1 MKLSREKIL
10 RMFNGTGSGS
20 GGSVDIDGVA
30 SESWVGSKYLS
41 KDFIAQTI
49 NWYDGAD
56 IVIPNDTKSDI
67 DLIEFAVNASFRGD
81 LNVLGNLT
89 MAGRLV
95 ATQEW
100 VGRNYVSIS
109 FFDAVFQVF
118 NNTTKIAV
126 NGDIPADTSKMNIKA
141 MFGFWTDFYVTALGR
156 GIAQPTVVNVLND
169 LADVSLVSPLT
180 NGQALVY
187 SSSLGK
193 WTNGEP
199 TAGTVTRIGM
209 TVPSGFTVSPAAITS
224 SGTFAITFASGYSL
238 PTNTKQSNW
247 DAAYTDR
254 HTHSNKTVLDGISA
268 TKVSNWDAA
277 YTDRHTHSN
286 KTVLDGISSTKVS
299 NWDAA
304 YADRHTHS
312 NKTVLDGITAAK
324 VSNWDAA
331 YSKALVLESYFDA
344 NGNAKSALK
353 LTTVNKTAWGQTYW
367 TSGGVPTSIS
377 GNMTDVGDITM
388 NGSNRINPNGNALY
402 IGNENNASWVFIS
415 DCCSSDGS
423 SWKIRHGGTAD
434 FANVYS
440 AGYVTALSD
449 IRYKDVVDR
458 FYLDAETI
466 AQTSVIRFKMKDGD
480 DKRTHA
486 GGIAQEWQKILPE
499 VVVEDE
505 RGRLSMDYGTIG
517 MIASVSLAREI
528 RKLKEE
534 IKILRKQLGR

>member
-10 RMFNGTGSGS
+10 RMFDATGGSS
-20 GGSVDIDGVA
+20 GGGGDIDGYA

-49 NWYDGAD
+49 NWYDGTD

-67 DLIEFAVNASFRGD
+67 DLIEFAVNARFRGD
-81 LNVLGNLT
+81 VDVLGNLT

-109 FFDAVFQVF
+109 FFDSVFQIF

-126 NGDIPADTSKMNIKA
+126 NGTIPADTSKMNIKA

-169 LADVSLVSPLT
+169 LADVSIGSPLT

-209 TVPSGFTVSPAAITS
+209 TVPSGFTVNPAAITS

-247 DAAYTDR
+247 DDAYTDR

-286 KTVLDGISSTKVS
+286 KTVLDGISATKVS
-299 NWDAA
+299 NWD
-304 YADRHTHS
+304 T
-312 NKTVLDGITAAK
+312 
-324 VSNWDAA
+324 A
-331 YSKALVLESYFDA
+331 YSKALVLEGYFDA

-367 TSGGVPTSIS
+367 TSGGVPASIS
-377 GNMTDVGDITM
+377 GNMTDVGNITM

-423 SWKIRHGGTAD
+423 SWKIRHSGNAEFG
-434 FANVYS
+434 NVYS

-466 AQTSVIRFKMKDGD
+466 AQTSVIRFTWKDGD

>member
-10 RMFNGTGSGS
+10 RMFDGTGSGS
-20 GGSVDIDGVA
+20 GGSVDTDGIA

-56 IVIPNDTKSDI
+56 IVTPNDTKSDI

-81 LNVLGNLT
+81 VNVLGNLT

-118 NNTTKIAV
+118 NDTTKIAV
-126 NGDIPADTSKMNIKA
+126 NGTIPQDTSKMNIKA

-169 LADVSLVSPLT
+169 LADVSLESPLT

-209 TVPSGFTVSPAAITS
+209 TVPSGFTVNPSAITS

-277 YTDRHTHSN
+277 Y
-286 KTVLDGISSTKVS
+286 
-299 NWDAA
+299 
-304 YADRHTHS
+304 
-312 NKTVLDGITAAK
+312 
-324 VSNWDAA
+324 
-331 YSKALVLESYFDA
+331 SKALILEGYFDA

-367 TSGGVPTSIS
+367 TSGGVPTNIS

-388 NGSNRINPNGNALY
+388 NGSNRINPNGNSIY
-402 IGNENNASWVFIS
+402 IGNSNNAGWVCMA
-415 DCCSSDGS
+415 DMCSQSGS
-423 SWKIRHGGTAD
+423 SYWNIKHSGNAE

-458 FYLDAETI
+458 FCLDAETI

-480 DKRTHA
+480 DKRTHV

-499 VVVEDE
+499 VIVEDE

-528 RKLKEE
+528 RKLKEDIE
-534 IKILRKQLGR
+534 ILRKQLGR